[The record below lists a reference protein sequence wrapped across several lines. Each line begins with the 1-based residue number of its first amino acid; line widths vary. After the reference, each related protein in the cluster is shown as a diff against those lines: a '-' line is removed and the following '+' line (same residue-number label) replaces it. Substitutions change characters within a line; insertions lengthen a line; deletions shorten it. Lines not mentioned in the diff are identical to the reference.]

1 MENGTFFSY
10 RSFQLIYLHIFMLI
24 YFVVV
29 IIRRIAFSFLYHIIY
44 FILIIYWWCENIF
57 SDFHMALYYKKMA
70 LYTTWEIFIFF
81 SPLVILLLCVSLLL
95 PFLSAKRSGSQLD
108 SSDMK
113 SIAEL
118 TLYHLNLK
126 LNSIAY
132 STTLITRDGEG
143 FAGYEPYVGSLFK
156 YMPRAIWNAKPTPTS
171 YNGTVA
177 GTPSRRIPELLNLG
191 NSEYANVGTSAFL
204 VSFVAGVDVCYYFDI
219 H

>member
-1 MENGTFFSY
+1 
-10 RSFQLIYLHIFMLI
+10 
-24 YFVVV
+24 
-29 IIRRIAFSFLYHIIY
+29 
-44 FILIIYWWCENIF
+44 
-57 SDFHMALYYKKMA
+57 
-70 LYTTWEIFIFF
+70 
-81 SPLVILLLCVSLLL
+81 
-95 PFLSAKRSGSQLD
+95 
-108 SSDMK
+108 MK

-191 NSEYANVGTSAFL
+191 NSEYANVGTSAF
-204 VSFVAGVDVCYYFDI
+204 
-219 H
+219 